1 MIAKFL
7 SVFTGC
13 LAVLCLAH
21 PAKAVDQLPLPDPV
35 IVTASAEI
43 KEFSAKSSQLS
54 SASICSDILNKT
66 AIHNNNEKIRAI
78 KAYRQCRADHALGQL
93 AVWRWQGDSN

>member
-1 MIAKFL
+1 MIAKFF

-21 PAKAVDQLPLPDPV
+21 PAKAVDQLPLPDPN

-43 KEFSAKSSQLS
+43 KEFSPKFSQS
-54 SASICSDILNKT
+54 VAANICDDILNKT
-66 AIHNNNEKIRAI
+66 AIYNSNERIKAI
-78 KAYRQCRADHALGQL
+78 KAYRQCRADHALAQL
-93 AVWRWQGDSN
+93 AVWRWQEDSN